1 MNKTVTILELS
12 ANSTKDEIL
21 RQVNEYLV
29 RNKNGDPIQI
39 KGSKDKKYSGSP
51 DKFSPSK
58 HGNFDPQPRMQSFN
72 VKAPNFNISGNV

>member
-1 MNKTVTILELS
+1 MNKTITILELS

-29 RNKNGDPIQI
+29 RNKNGDPITF
-39 KGSKDKKYSGSP
+39 KGSSKERKHSASSP

-58 HGNFDPQPRMQSFN
+58 YGNFDP
-72 VKAPNFNISGNV
+72 